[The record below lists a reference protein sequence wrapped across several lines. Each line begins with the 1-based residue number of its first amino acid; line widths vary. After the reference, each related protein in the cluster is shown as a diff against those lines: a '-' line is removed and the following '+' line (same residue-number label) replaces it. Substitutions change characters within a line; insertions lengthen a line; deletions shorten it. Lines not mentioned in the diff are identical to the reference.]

1 MITTT
6 TTTTTTAIIV
16 IIITPVK
23 TGQQVYIFIIL
34 FTLRYFYNQWKPVA
48 QQYNKGQLN
57 EWEWHFVST
66 VLIFTFHICWPV
78 LTEGK
83 SIKVHQ
89 YIHPVFL
96 LVKI

>member
-34 FTLRYFYNQWKPVA
+34 FTLRYFYNQ
-48 QQYNKGQLN
+48 
-57 EWEWHFVST
+57 
-66 VLIFTFHICWPV
+66 
-78 LTEGK
+78 
-83 SIKVHQ
+83 
-89 YIHPVFL
+89 
-96 LVKI
+96 